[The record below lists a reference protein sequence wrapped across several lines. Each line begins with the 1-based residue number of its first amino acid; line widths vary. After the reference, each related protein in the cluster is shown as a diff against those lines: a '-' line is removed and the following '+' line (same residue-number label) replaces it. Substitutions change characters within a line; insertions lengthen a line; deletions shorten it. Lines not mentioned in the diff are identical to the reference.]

1 MKNSNN
7 NNNNNNNKNVRKP
20 LKYLNCR
27 NMSMA
32 DVIEK
37 PKLVVSGKKNDLNIL

>member
-1 MKNSNN
+1 MKNS
-7 NNNNNNNKNVRKP
+7 NNNNNNKNVRKP

-27 NMSMA
+27 KMSIA

-37 PKLVVSGKKNDLNIL
+37 TKLVVSGKKKMI